1 MHSIGPEIADRQSM
15 ADQETKSKPAR
26 ASWIVWVLLCGL
38 LTLGITAWLLTSRGT
53 DSPAQANNVS
63 AIASTFHLETFVLNL
78 GGIDQRAYL
87 RVGIDLGLNEDA
99 KRAEE
104 TVPVAQ
110 VRDVIL
116 AVLGEAQADELLT
129 ATGKAK
135 LKQDLLHA
143 LQQRIPQLGVQDV
156 YFTEFLVQR

>member
-1 MHSIGPEIADRQSM
+1 MAEPEPR
-15 ADQETKSKPAR
+15 SKAKAGR
-26 ASWIVWVLLCGL
+26 RSGTLWILLIGL
-38 LTLGITAWLLTSRGT
+38 LFAGLAVWYLTIRSR
-53 DSPAQANNVS
+53 DSPAQANSLS
-63 AIASTFHLETFVLNL
+63 AVQSTLHLEIFVLNV
-78 GGIDQRAYL
+78 GGTEQRAYL
-87 RVGIDLGLNEDA
+87 RVGIDLGLNQPA

-116 AVLGEAQADELLT
+116 AVMGEANADELVT
-129 ATGKAK
+129 AAGKRK

-143 LQQRIPQLGVQDV
+143 LQEQSPRLGVQEV

>member
-1 MHSIGPEIADRQSM
+1 MAEPEPR
-15 ADQETKSKPAR
+15 SKAKAGR
-26 ASWIVWVLLCGL
+26 RSGTLWILLIGL
-38 LTLGITAWLLTSRGT
+38 LFAGLAVWYLTIRSS
-53 DSPAQANNVS
+53 DSPAQANSLS
-63 AIASTFHLETFVLNL
+63 AVQSTLHLEIFVLNV
-78 GGIDQRAYL
+78 GGTEQRAYL
-87 RVGIDLGLNEDA
+87 RVGIDLGLNQPA

-116 AVLGEAQADELLT
+116 AVMGEANADELVT
-129 ATGKAK
+129 AAGKRK

-143 LQQRIPQLGVQDV
+143 LQEQSPRLGVQEV